1 MLFLLL
7 MACPSIFP
15 TPEAVAPETVTAP
28 AAEVVAPETVTVP
41 AAEAVTAPAAPADA
55 ASTEE
60 AAKDEE

>member
-15 TPEAVAPETVTAP
+15 TPEAVAPEAVATP
-28 AAEVVAPETVTVP
+28 ATEVVAPEAVTIP
-41 AAEAVTAPAAPADA
+41 AAETVTAPAAPADA

-60 AAKDEE
+60 SEKDEE